1 MLTNVIL
8 GMCAGRWGRN
18 GSSRRRIISP
28 RFAKVRCR
36 RDRSFCSLIMPA
48 GSPQIHNIG
57 ACKSLQKEQ
66 GSILDF
72 APFLCSG
79 ACVAPSSFFMHL
91 HAPILIGTVLRQKRA
106 ASVENEI

>member
-1 MLTNVIL
+1 MKL
-8 GMCAGRWGRN
+8 
-18 GSSRRRIISP
+18 SRFVPDLASRSNSAKPDQTGPRRLRVFSRKMICP
-28 RFAKVRCR
+28 F
-36 RDRSFCSLIMPA
+36 FL

-91 HAPILIGTVLRQKRA
+91 HAPILIGTVLRQNRA